1 MVLTANAAK
10 YVQWQCRVMYYWYK
24 KRKAE
29 QGPDGQMGGF
39 TRVLHE
45 GRGDEL
51 MEEMPTCVV
60 DRLSQE
66 YGFVVLSRPNAL
78 LQMLDRRGSEP
89 CSLPPQSGSL
99 LRALLLPDRGG
110 EGLRRAA
117 ACGFRGIP
125 GARSRRTTSSWR
137 SPTT

>member
-1 MVLTANAAK
+1 MAHSQLTLLPSSPFCFPSLRLLSPAGEPGKHKTYHVVLTANAAK

-51 MEEMPTCVV
+51 MEEIPSCVV

-78 LQMLDRRGSEP
+78 VQMLDRRG
-89 CSLPPQSGSL
+89 
-99 LRALLLPDRGG
+99 RGH
-110 EGLRRAA
+110 
-117 ACGFRGIP
+117 
-125 GARSRRTTSSWR
+125 
-137 SPTT
+137 